1 MKRYLLI
8 FILFSGIL
16 FSDISKDL
24 KLCIENLNSKD
35 PLKKVY
41 GAYKIGKL
49 NEDISASIPYL
60 INILEDERV
69 IIDKNIGKTSPSN
82 EAKKVLIKIGSSA
95 LPYIFEKFNDENT
108 SKLLKLKLIEIC
120 GEIKDENSF
129 IFLEKI
135 INDPDIEIKEKVI
148 EILSKN
154 KEEVDFLI
162 DYAKNWDHYLK
173 LKLITGFGKNRIKE
187 AIPFLY
193 ECLKDKNWEIR
204 KYAVWAVGEI
214 KDVDIN
220 FLIPL
225 VKDKSYL
232 VRKEVAEAFGKIK
245 NPVAVSYLIE
255 LLDDSEWLVRSASVK
270 ALKEINDLR
279 AVEPVINSLYDKQ
292 IEVRIEAIKTLA
304 SFKDRRAVIPLI
316 MNLNDRYH
324 LLIREFSSY
333 ALGEI
338 KDKRAVYSLINL
350 LNSQNFELRKV
361 SLESLKKITEVDF
374 GYDKKKWKEWAEKN
388 RITSISEN

>member
-1 MKRYLLI
+1 MKKYLLI
-8 FILFSGIL
+8 FILCFGISFSQ
-16 FSDISKDL
+16 DISKDL
-24 KLCIENLNSKD
+24 KLGIENLNSKE
-35 PLKKVY
+35 PLKRVY

-60 INILEDERV
+60 INILEDEREV
-69 IIDKNIGKTSPSN
+69 FDKIIGKTTPSN
-82 EAKKVLIKIGSSA
+82 EAKKVLLKIGSSVI
-95 LPYIFEKFNDENT
+95 PYIIEKFNDENT
-108 SKLLKLKLIEIC
+108 SKLLKLKLIEIS
-120 GEIKDENSF
+120 GEIKDENSL

-162 DYAKNWDHYLK
+162 DYAKNWDSYLK

-220 FLIPL
+220 FLISL

-255 LLDDSEWLVRSASVK
+255 LLDDPEWLVRTTSIR
-270 ALKEINDLR
+270 ALSEIKDPR
-279 AVEPVINSLYDKQ
+279 AVEPIINSLYDKQ
-292 IEVRIEAIKTLA
+292 IEVKIEAIKALA
-304 SFKDRRAVIPLI
+304 NFKDKKATIPLI
-316 MNLNDRYH
+316 SNLNDRYH
-324 LLIREFSSY
+324 LLIREYSAY

-338 KDKRAVYSLINL
+338 EDKKAVYSLINL
-350 LNSQNFELRKV
+350 LRSENYE
-361 SLESLKKITEVDF
+361 LKKIAREALRKITGIDF
-374 GYDKKKWKEWAEKN
+374 GYDKEKWYNWAGQN
-388 RITSISEN
+388 RISSIR

>member
-8 FILFSGIL
+8 FILCSGIL

-24 KLCIENLNSKD
+24 KLGIENLNSKE
-35 PLKKVY
+35 PLKRVY

-69 IIDKNIGKTSPSN
+69 VIDKNIGKTSPSN

-95 LPYIFEKFNDENT
+95 LPYIFEKYNDENT

-120 GEIKDENSF
+120 GEIKDENSL

-162 DYAKNWDHYLK
+162 DYAKKQEDYIK
-173 LKLITGFGKNRIKE
+173 LKLITEFGKNKLKE

-204 KYAVWAVGEI
+204 KYAVWALGEI

-245 NPVAVSYLIE
+245 NPVFVSYLIE
-255 LLDDSEWLVRSASVK
+255 LLDDPEWLVRSASVK
-270 ALKEINDLR
+270 ALREIKDLR

-304 SFKDRRAVIPLI
+304 NFKDRRAVIPLI

-324 LLIREFSSY
+324 LLIREFSAY

-361 SLESLKKITEVDF
+361 SLESLRKITGVDF

>member
-24 KLCIENLNSKD
+24 KLFIENLNSKD

-95 LPYIFEKFNDENT
+95 LPYIFEKFNDEN
-108 SKLLKLKLIEIC
+108 SL
-120 GEIKDENSF
+120 

-292 IEVRIEAIKTLA
+292 IEVRIEAIKALA
-304 SFKDRRAVIPLI
+304 NFKDRRAVIPLI

-361 SLESLKKITEVDF
+361 SLESLRKITGVDF